1 LPSFASEIIMKKY
14 FHIFFDLDRTL
25 WDFKKNSAGTLI
37 DILDKF
43 NLHEFVQSRD
53 AFIEKYNYYNDRL
66 WDYFQQGRIKKYQ
79 LRHERFRML
88 LKDYGVKDRELAG
101 EISRYYLNTSP
112 AKTSLVPHT
121 IKLLEYLAPHYSLY
135 IISNGFY
142 DVQLTKMKNS
152 GISRYF
158 KKLFTS
164 DRIGYS
170 KPDSRIFDYAVKSV
184 NAKKAESLMVGDD
197 VINDIEGAR
206 NARIDQI
213 YFNPEGKVSSVNAT
227 YEIKELLELKSVL

>member
-1 LPSFASEIIMKKY
+1 LPSFVPEIVMKKY
-14 FHIFFDLDRTL
+14 LHIFFDLDRTL
-25 WDFKKNSAGTLI
+25 WDFRKNSAEALLAI
-37 DILDKF
+37 IDKF
-43 NLHEFVQSRD
+43 KLHEIVQDKD

-88 LKDYGVKDRELAG
+88 LRDYGVKDRELTG

-121 IKLLEYLAPHYSLY
+121 IELLEYLTPHYSLY

-158 KKLFTS
+158 KRLFTS

-170 KPDSRIFDYAVKSV
+170 KPNSRIFDYAVKSV

-197 VINDIEGAR
+197 VVNDIKGAR
-206 NARIDQI
+206 NARIDQV
-213 YFNPEGKVSSVNAT
+213 YFNPEGKVLAVAPT